1 MTIKKALSLGLLA
14 TVGMVVA
21 TSCNDDW
28 KDEQYEHYISFKAP
42 LDTKGASVGVTTVYV
57 PFTRLNSDLQPMYGP
72 GQSHYDLPVII
83 SGSSENEDN
92 FTVNIAHSDTLPILN
107 KARMGDRTELYYQDM
122 WDYADVPS
130 TIRMYSG
137 SDIELLRIKFDFN
150 GLDLTERY
158 VLPITVANGAGY
170 KRNPRKNYA
179 TAMLRILPYTTY
191 SGSYQAQGT
200 QFYILDANG
209 NRVGDPGGMDTKM
222 CYTVDENTVFFYAG
236 QFDEKSQLRKHFK
249 VYAKFVPETETT
261 GKVEMWSDIEDM
273 EFTQLGET
281 SYTISEKTDAVQT
294 HIMRRYVVM
303 NGINYNF
310 VDNYTAR
317 TVKSDGTV
325 EAHPIHYN
333 VSGTMTMER
342 KLNTQMP
349 EEDQVVWDEQ

>member
-28 KDEQYEHYISFKAP
+28 KDEQYEHYIGFKAP
-42 LDTKGASVGVTTVYV
+42 LDTQGASVGVTTVYV

-83 SGSSENEDN
+83 SGSSENKDN

-107 KARMGDRTELYYQDM
+107 KARMGERTELYYQDM
-122 WDYADVPS
+122 WDFADVPS
-130 TIRMYSG
+130 TIRMYAG
-137 SDIELLRIKFDFN
+137 NDIELLRIKFDFN

-191 SGSYQAQGT
+191 SGNYQAQRT
-200 QFYILDANG
+200 QFFILDEDG
-209 NRVGDPGGMDTKM
+209 NRVGDPGSMDTKM

-249 VYAKFVPETETT
+249 VYAKFIPKNDEVGTV
-261 GKVEMWSDIEDM
+261 KLWSDIDEM
-273 EFTQLGET
+273 EFEQIGEVN
-281 SYTISEKTDAVQT
+281 YTISEKEDAVQT
-294 HIMRRYVVM
+294 HIHRRYVL
-303 NGINYNF
+303 IEDLNYRF
-310 VDNYTAR
+310 TDNYTAR
-317 TVKSDGTV
+317 MVKPDGTV
-325 EAHPIHYN
+325 VTSPIRYN
-333 VSGTMTMER
+333 VSGSMIMER

-349 EEDQVVWDEQ
+349 EEDQVVWDE